1 MKENMNI
8 HLSYKSLWHLSNFK
22 IIHQLTA
29 SLCKNV
35 STSVLL
41 SGFSKHS
48 LTASCKSWNHSSNDC
63 FSSGNIFFK
72 LFTHT
77 IELRNTETKTCPC
90 LLISESKIKRNKDNI
105 LLVDQTCGDPGL
117 SDVSV
122 QWLPEKVTLTVSGL
136 LSC

>member
-1 MKENMNI
+1 M
-8 HLSYKSLWHLSNFK
+8 
-22 IIHQLTA
+22 TA
-29 SLCKNV
+29 SHLG
-35 STSVLL
+35 T
-41 SGFSKHS
+41 F
-48 LTASCKSWNHSSNDC
+48 
-63 FSSGNIFFK
+63 FFK
-72 LFTHT
+72 LLTHT